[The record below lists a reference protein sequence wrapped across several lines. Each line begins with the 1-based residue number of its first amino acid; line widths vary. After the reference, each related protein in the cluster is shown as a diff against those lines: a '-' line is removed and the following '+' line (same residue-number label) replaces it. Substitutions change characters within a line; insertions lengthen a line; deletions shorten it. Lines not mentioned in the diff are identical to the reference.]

1 MKIQVKREHLARGVA
16 LVSRVA
22 SVRTTLPILANILIK
37 TSEGRIQL
45 TATDLEVGISTWIRG
60 KIEQEGAL
68 TVPARLLQDFVTT
81 NTDDQLSLTQDR
93 EQLTIT
99 SSHHTVTIHG
109 VSDTEFPLIPT
120 VHGAIE
126 FSLPIPDVRAL
137 IHQTLFA
144 AALDDT
150 RPVLAGVLFAGSE
163 TTLVVA
169 ATDSYRLAERRVT
182 LSAAVPAFR
191 RIIPHRSVAELQRIL
206 PAGPSQSGTAAS
218 IGAVHF
224 SFMENQLQVRMTPPG
239 SESSDRELVSRLI
252 DGNFPD
258 YQQIIPKTPLTT
270 LILNR
275 QALIDAVRL
284 ASFFVRDSSNH
295 LKLVSSSEGV
305 TVEAVSAELGRS
317 RSTLTADVTGEP
329 LTIAFNAKFLLDALT
344 VMTGETI
351 SVECGTSLQPVL
363 FTDATLPD
371 ALFIVMPLR
380 TEK

>member
-1 MKIQVKREHLARGVA
+1 
-16 LVSRVA
+16 
-22 SVRTTLPILANILIK
+22 
-37 TSEGRIQL
+37 
-45 TATDLEVGISTWIRG
+45 
-60 KIEQEGAL
+60 
-68 TVPARLLQDFVTT
+68 
-81 NTDDQLSLTQDR
+81 
-93 EQLTIT
+93 
-99 SSHHTVTIHG
+99 
-109 VSDTEFPLIPT
+109 
-120 VHGAIE
+120 
-126 FSLPIPDVRAL
+126 
-137 IHQTLFA
+137 
-144 AALDDT
+144 
-150 RPVLAGVLFAGSE
+150 
-163 TTLVVA
+163 
-169 ATDSYRLAERRVT
+169 
-182 LSAAVPAFR
+182 
-191 RIIPHRSVAELQRIL
+191 
-206 PAGPSQSGTAAS
+206 
-218 IGAVHF
+218 
-224 SFMENQLQVRMTPPG
+224 MENQLQVRMTPPG